1 MKFNLDKYYFLIFPN
16 FKLQKLQIKKKYVIE
31 LKFFYKSF
39 LIRNYR
45 KILIFKPEYTIHNN
59 NFILKDIKS
68 F

>member
-1 MKFNLDKYYFLIFPN
+1 MK
-16 FKLQKLQIKKKYVIE
+16 V
-31 LKFFYKSF
+31 

-59 NFILKDIKS
+59 NNFILKDIKS